1 MILWYAASCHLGN
14 GHVGPGFQPDHAEQG
29 SAMLL
34 ASEHAHSALYLYTL
48 VYSVLP

>member
-1 MILWYAASCHLGN
+1 MILWYAASCHLGI

-29 SAMLL
+29 FL
-34 ASEHAHSALYLYTL
+34 ASEHVHSALYLYTL

>member
-1 MILWYAASCHLGN
+1 MILWYAASYHLGN

-34 ASEHAHSALYLYTL
+34 ASEHVHAALYLYTL